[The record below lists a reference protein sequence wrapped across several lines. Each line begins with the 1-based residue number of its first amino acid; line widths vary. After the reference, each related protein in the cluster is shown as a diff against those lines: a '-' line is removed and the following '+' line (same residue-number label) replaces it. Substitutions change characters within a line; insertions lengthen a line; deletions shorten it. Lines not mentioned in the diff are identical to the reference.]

1 MKRALFTGAVAAI
14 GALAA
19 CGGPQPLDMDRESR
33 SRSFSSTLGELLP
46 QGSPRRWRHR
56 LHGYLAIADAFI
68 FFHLPPAFLH
78 CFFVP
83 ASEISD
89 PSALTQWRLAFA
101 NAAGEATRAN
111 AAIRANFIQLLLG
124 RVCLL
129 AILARSRGLA
139 SIELARPADGAWA
152 VADVCEGNPAT
163 RKTNSCA
170 AECRPL
176 PPRSARLVA
185 RRQEEG
191 EAT

>member
-1 MKRALFTGAVAAI
+1 MKRALFTGAVIPA
-14 GALAA
+14 
-19 CGGPQPLDMDRESR
+19 P
-33 SRSFSSTLGELLP
+33 STWF
-46 QGSPRRWRHR
+46 QWTRRRRRWRHR

-124 RVCLL
+124 WICLL
-129 AILARSRGLA
+129 AILARPRGLA
-139 SIELARPADGAWA
+139 SIELARTGGGPWP
-152 VADVCEGNPAT
+152 VAERLW
-163 RKTNSCA
+163 RKSCYPEDNSCA
-170 AECRPL
+170 SECSPL
-176 PPRSARLVA
+176 PPRS
-185 RRQEEG
+185 
-191 EAT
+191 